1 MNCTFTINRDG
12 TVHAWHSRTNSD
24 MPFGRV
30 NLSELIRGMKVWE
43 SGALIQDAFPFLDA
57 DRREFIMTG
66 ITPAMWNE
74 MFPENCG

>member
-1 MNCTFTINRDG
+1 
-12 TVHAWHSRTNSD
+12 

>member
-1 MNCTFTINRDG
+1 MSCTFTINRDG
-12 TVHAWHSRTNSD
+12 TVHAWHLRANSD

-30 NLSELIRGMKVWE
+30 SLTEVVRGLREWE
-43 SGALIQDAFPFLDA
+43 AGALIQDALPFLDA

-66 ITPAMWNE
+66 MTPAMWNE